1 MGRGYVV
8 EVEAWLSESDFT
20 VIEVELKFPIQT
32 PETLA
37 SVRNR
42 FIANGAVAHL
52 VNVQSDEYLND
63 PLRDFAKQDKA
74 LRIRSN
80 DGRYF
85 MTFKGPCLDAVAKI
99 RHEIEMPLESEACAK
114 QLKQAFLGIGFVA
127 VAKVSKRRET
137 MSIFFKEEN
146 VEICLDE
153 VEEVG
158 SFVEVELVIEDD
170 GDVESA
176 KQTLLSL
183 AEQVGLSGPIKTSY
197 LELLLD
203 GRGEL

>member
-1 MGRGYVV
+1 M
-8 EVEAWLSESDFT
+8 
-20 VIEVELKFPIQT
+20 IEVELKFPIQS
-32 PETLA
+32 PETLD

-42 FIANGAVAHL
+42 FVASGAVAHL

-74 LRIRSN
+74 LRIRSH

-85 MTFKGPCLDAVAKI
+85 MTFKGPGLDAIAKI
-99 RHEIEMPLESEACAK
+99 RHEIEMPLESATCAA
-114 QLKQAFLGIGFVA
+114 QLKQAFIGIGFVS

-137 MSIFFKEEN
+137 MTIFWDEQN
-146 VEICLDE
+146 VEICLDD

-158 SFVEVELVIEDD
+158 SFVEVELVIQDD

-183 AEQVGLSGPIKTSY
+183 AEEVGLSGPIKTSY

-203 GRGEL
+203 RRGEL

>member
-1 MGRGYVV
+1 M
-8 EVEAWLSESDFT
+8 
-20 VIEVELKFPIQT
+20 IEVELKFPIQL
-32 PETLA
+32 PETLE
-37 SVRNR
+37 SVRRR
-42 FIANGAVAHL
+42 FVASGAVAHL

-74 LRIRSN
+74 LRIRSH

-85 MTFKGPCLDAVAKI
+85 MTFKGPGLDAVAKI
-99 RHEIEMPLESEACAK
+99 RHEIEMPLESAACAE
-114 QLKQAFLGIGFVA
+114 QLKQAFFGIGFVS

-137 MSIFFKEEN
+137 MTVSWEDES

-153 VEEVG
+153 VDEVG

-170 GDVESA
+170 GDIESA

-183 AEQVGLSGPIKTSY
+183 AKNVGLSEPIKTSY
-197 LELLLD
+197 LELLLER
-203 GRGEL
+203 RG